1 MESPQ
6 PTPDQPSFTKYFLED
21 PSLVNRV
28 DHKQKKKI
36 VLYDLPQIELYR
48 KLNKPMVSE

>member
-1 MESPQ
+1 
-6 PTPDQPSFTKYFLED
+6 LED
-21 PSLVNRV
+21 PSLVDRV

-48 KLNKPMVSE
+48 KLNKPMVSEEKKRIIKEKLDL